1 MNNRLVFHL
10 QIETP
15 AGWRYL
21 RFGYWNASIAPEEAL
36 RIMNGADDNLTDS
49 LDDAHTW
56 YQRGA
61 FTSFDRVARCLVTH
75 FAVRRV
81 ASRGINIVEQTP
93 ICASKSTQK

>member
-15 AGWRYL
+15 AERWRYL
-21 RFGYWNASIAPEEAL
+21 RFGYWNASIAPEESL
-36 RIMNGADDNLTDS
+36 RVVNGANDSLTDS
-49 LDDAHTW
+49 LDEAHTW

-61 FTSFDRVARCLVTH
+61 FTSFDRVARCLVIH

-81 ASRGINIVEQTP
+81 ASRGGDIIEQTP
-93 ICASKSTQK
+93 IVPAKT